1 MGYNHVR
8 ECELAFSRNELKE
21 YLEGVGKYQ
30 EPPDRYSD
38 TPTLDVSTRN
48 NCINILFGQENNSE
62 YIEKYMEAILS
73 LANGKVSQLKI
84 AMRYIM
90 AQLQLESI
98 QRASFQLNDKEFYE
112 QLKRIIIAKEQEIK
126 NNHDA
131 ELENMWQVLDV
142 QDKYISSKT
151 GYNIK

>member
-1 MGYNHVR
+1 MAYNHVR

-48 NCINILFGQENNSE
+48 NCINFLYGQEKKSE

-98 QRASFQLNDKEFYE
+98 QSASFRLNDKEFYE
-112 QLKRIIIAKEQEIK
+112 QLKRTIIAKEQEIK

-131 ELENMWQVLDV
+131 ELENMWQILDV

-151 GYNIK
+151 GYNI

>member
-1 MGYNHVR
+1 MD
-8 ECELAFSRNELKE
+8 K
-21 YLEGVGKYQ
+21 KKK
-30 EPPDRYSD
+30 
-38 TPTLDVSTRN
+38 
-48 NCINILFGQENNSE
+48 SE

-98 QRASFQLNDKEFYE
+98 QSASFQLNDKEFYE
-112 QLKRIIIAKEQEIK
+112 QLKRTIIAKEQEIK

-131 ELENMWQVLDV
+131 ELENMWQILDV

-151 GYNIK
+151 GYNI